1 MKLDLLF
8 VFLFFAELRALAT
21 STSGDVSVRINNCR
35 GAKLKFKNSWTLSLD
50 SHCQES
56 QERILYEIISVTP
69 HVAHKDPPPYLGI
82 YEPYGRSGGTER
94 YEMVLS
100 DGRTFQL
107 RRHREGKLCQWILQK
122 GNQKYFRS
130 HCSHPESSPP
140 PRSGWKSVSSSTSEE
155 LIEVHQVLYRGDPYL
170 VRKMNLKKYL
180 SPASYP
186 PPISATME
194 SSITGDVTGP
204 AVSDSLSQMLHPAV
218 GHALGEAIHKRYV
231 SREDRPIDSITI
243 DGLFNHS
250 LLASA
255 LEFEKVFSPLL
266 GR

>member
-1 MKLDLLF
+1 MGLLF
-8 VFLFFAELRALAT
+8 VFLIFAELGALAT

-35 GAKLKFKNSWTLSLD
+35 GVKLKFKNSWTLSLD

-56 QERILYEIISVTP
+56 QERILYEIISITP
-69 HVAHKDPPPYLGI
+69 HITHKDPPPYLGI

-94 YEMVLS
+94 YEKVLS
-100 DGRTFQL
+100 DGRTFKL
-107 RRHREGKLCQWILQK
+107 FRHREGKLCQWILQK
-122 GNQKYFRS
+122 GNRKYFLS
-130 HCSHPESSPP
+130 HCSHPETSP
-140 PRSGWKSVSSSTSEE
+140 PRSGWKSVSSSTREE
-155 LIEVHQVLYRGDPYL
+155 MIEVHQVLHRGDPYL

-180 SPASYP
+180 SPASDP
-186 PPISATME
+186 PTISATME
-194 SSITGDVTGP
+194 SSITGEVTGP

-218 GHALGEAIHKRYV
+218 GHALGEAIHKRYI

-255 LEFEKVFSPLL
+255 LEFEKVFPSLF
-266 GR
+266 GS